1 MRALRRNK
9 VEIALVKEIWQ
20 ITRYNV
26 FVEGNNS
33 ICNYVRSIAFEANQE
48 ASKYIDI

>member
-1 MRALRRNK
+1 MADHK
-9 VEIALVKEIWQ
+9 I
-20 ITRYNV
+20 YV
-26 FVEGNNS
+26 FCGGNNS